1 MYEALQPMLND
12 GVELLYS
19 DTDSA
24 LLKVPK
30 NRKIEND
37 LPFGNSYREVYT
49 FLLTFFGLFSY
60 VLTLF

>member
-49 FLLTFFGLFSY
+49 FY
-60 VLTLF
+60 